1 MNCLT
6 TKYDT
11 VFIRTQFRDLRAFH
25 NLSCSSL
32 SHILH
37 KAALSN
43 FISFFSVRSV
53 YIQVHKQR
61 YLITNPSICL
71 PDLPKLKHTSKIP

>member
-11 VFIRTQFRDLRAFH
+11 VFRRAQCRDLRVFH

-43 FISFFSVRSV
+43 FISFYFSTQCLHPGSQTALFNNQPLNLSARFTK
-53 YIQVHKQR
+53 IK
-61 YLITNPSICL
+61 TNL
-71 PDLPKLKHTSKIP
+71 